1 MPTRLTTLDMIKAL
15 IETPSVSSGLPELDM
30 SNRPVVDLLAN
41 WLETEGFKI
50 EIQPLPQQPGKANL
64 IAIKGDIHTP
74 GGLVL
79 SGHTDTVPCDP
90 KLWRHD
96 PFRLYEDG
104 NKLMGLGSADMKS
117 FFALSITAARA
128 FDAGAFKQPLILLA
142 TADEETSMQ
151 GAQALS
157 ASSTLIPAIA
167 AHGLKSRAAVIGEP
181 TGLKPMRMH
190 KGVMM
195 ERISVHGRSGH
206 SSNPALGHNALEGM
220 QKVLTELLAFRAELQ
235 RQYQSP
241 LFEVPVPTLNLGHI
255 HGGDN
260 PNRICGDCLLD
271 IDIRPLPGMDLEELR
286 AILHARLNGLF
297 AGSPLRIEFTTLF
310 DGLPAM
316 ETPADTEVVRVME
329 RLTGCPAGAIAFG
342 TEAPYLQQLG
352 MDVVVL
358 GPGNIDVAHQPDEY
372 LDSGQIKPT
381 IELLE
386 RLIRSQCVG

>member
-15 IETPSVSSGLPELDM
+15 IETPSVSSALPELNM
-30 SNRPVVDLLAN
+30 SNRPVVDMLAG
-41 WLETEGFKI
+41 WLEDEGFKV
-50 EIQPLPQQPGKANL
+50 EIQPLPRQPDKANL
-64 IAIKGDIHTP
+64 IAVKGDVQAP

-96 PFRLYEDG
+96 PFKLYEDG
-104 NKLMGLGSADMKS
+104 NRLMGLGSADMKS
-117 FFALSITAARA
+117 FFSLAITAARA
-128 FDAGAFKQPLILLA
+128 FDANSFKQPLILLA

-157 ASSTLIPAIA
+157 GSGIFIP
-167 AHGLKSRAAVIGEP
+167 GETVNRKRRAAVIGEP
-181 TGLKPMRMH
+181 TSMKPVRMH

-220 QKVLTELLAFRAELQ
+220 HKVLNELLAFRADLQ

-241 LFEVPVPTLNLGHI
+241 LFEVPMPTLNLGHI

-271 IDIRPLPGMDLEELR
+271 IDIRPLPGMDLDELR
-286 AILHARLNGLF
+286 ALLKQRLEKLF
-297 AGSPLRIEFTTLF
+297 AGGPLRIEFTTLF
-310 DGLPAM
+310 DGLPPM
-316 ETPADTEVVRVME
+316 ETPAEADVVKITEQ
-329 RLTGCPAGAIAFG
+329 LTGQTAGAIAFG

-358 GPGNIDVAHQPDEY
+358 GPGSIDVAHQPDEF

-381 IELLE
+381 ISLLE
-386 RLIRSQCVG
+386 KLIHSQCVG

>member
-15 IETPSVSSGLPELDM
+15 IETPSVSSALPELNM
-30 SNRPVVDLLAN
+30 SNRAVVDLLAG
-41 WLETEGFKI
+41 WLEDEGFKV
-50 EIQPLPQQPGKANL
+50 EIQPLPQQPDKANL
-64 IAIKGDIHTP
+64 IAVKGDLQTP

-90 KLWRHD
+90 ALWRHD
-96 PFRLYEDG
+96 PFKLYEDG

-117 FFALSITAARA
+117 FFALAITAARA
-128 FDAGAFKQPLILLA
+128 FNAGAFQQPLILLA

-157 ASSTLIPAIA
+157 ASSAFMPSTNN
-167 AHGLKSRAAVIGEP
+167 HKHRGAVIGEP
-181 TGLKPMRMH
+181 TGMKPVRMH

-206 SSNPALGHNALEGM
+206 SSDPALGHNALEGM
-220 QKVLTELLAFRAELQ
+220 QKVLTDLLAFRAELQ

-271 IDIRPLPGMDLEELR
+271 IDIRPLPGMDLDELR
-286 AILHARLNGLF
+286 ALLHARLNRLF

-316 ETPADTEVVRVME
+316 ETPADAEVVKVAE

-358 GPGNIDVAHQPDEY
+358 GPGMIEVAHQPDEY
-372 LDSGQIKPT
+372 LDSRQIKPT
-381 IELLE
+381 IALLE
-386 RLIRSQCVG
+386 RLIHSQCVGL

>member
-15 IETPSVSSGLPELDM
+15 IETPSVSSALPELDM
-30 SNRPVVDLLAN
+30 SNRPVVDLLAG
-41 WLETEGFKI
+41 WLEDEGFTV
-50 EIQPLPQQPGKANL
+50 EIQPLPQQPDKANL
-64 IAIKGDIHTP
+64 IAVKGNLQTP

-90 KLWRHD
+90 ALWRHD
-96 PFRLYEDG
+96 PFKLYEDG

-117 FFALSITAARA
+117 FFALAITAARA
-128 FDAGAFKQPLILLA
+128 FDAGGFQRPLILLA

-151 GAQALS
+151 GAQVLS
-157 ASSTLIPAIA
+157 ASSAFMPSTTQP
-167 AHGLKSRAAVIGEP
+167 HRAAMIGEP
-181 TGLKPMRMH
+181 TALKPIRMH

-220 QKVLTELLAFRAELQ
+220 QKVLADLLAFRADLQ
-235 RQYQSP
+235 RQYQSS

-271 IDIRPLPGMDLEELR
+271 IDIRPLPGMDLDELR
-286 AILHARLNGLF
+286 ARLRTRLENLF

-310 DGLPAM
+310 DGLPPM
-316 ETPADTEVVRVME
+316 ETPAGAEVVKVVE
-329 RLTGCPAGAIAFG
+329 RLTGHTAGAIAFG
-342 TEAPYLQQLG
+342 TEAPYLQRLG
-352 MDVVVL
+352 LDVVVL
-358 GPGNIDVAHQPDEY
+358 GPGSIDVAHQPDEY
-372 LDSGQIKPT
+372 LDRGQIQPT
-381 IELLE
+381 IDLLE
-386 RLIRSQCVG
+386 KLIHSQCVGL

>member
-1 MPTRLTTLDMIKAL
+1 MPTTLDMIKAL
-15 IETPSVSSGLPELDM
+15 IETPSVSSALSELNM
-30 SNRPVVDLLAN
+30 SNRPVVDLLAD
-41 WLETEGFKI
+41 WLEDEGFKV
-50 EIQPLPQQPGKANL
+50 EIQPLPQQPDKANL
-64 IAIKGDIHTP
+64 IAVKGDARTP

-96 PFRLYEDG
+96 PFKLYEDG
-104 NKLMGLGSADMKS
+104 NKLTGLGSADMKS
-117 FFALSITAARA
+117 FFALAITAARA
-128 FDAGAFKQPLILLA
+128 FDAGTFKQPLILLA

-157 ASSTLIPAIA
+157 ASSIFMPENTERNRRP
-167 AHGLKSRAAVIGEP
+167 RAAVIGEP
-181 TGLKPMRMH
+181 TGMKPVRMH

-220 QKVLTELLAFRAELQ
+220 QKVLTELLAFRADLQ
-235 RQYQSP
+235 RRYQSP
-241 LFEVPVPTLNLGHI
+241 LFEVPMPTLNLGHI

-271 IDIRPLPGMDLEELR
+271 IDIRPLPGMDLSELR
-286 AILHARLNGLF
+286 ALLQQRLEKLF

-310 DGLPAM
+310 DGLPPM
-316 ETPADTEVVRVME
+316 ETPADAEVVKVTE
-329 RLTGCPAGAIAFG
+329 RLTGQTAGAIAFG

-358 GPGNIDVAHQPDEY
+358 GPGSIDVAHQPDEY
-372 LDSGQIKPT
+372 LDSGQIRPT
-381 IELLE
+381 VSLLE
-386 RLIRSQCVG
+386 RLIHSQCIG

>member
-15 IETPSVSSGLPELDM
+15 IETPSVSSALPELDM
-30 SNRPVVDLLAN
+30 SNRPVVDLLAG
-41 WLETEGFKI
+41 WLEDEGFTV
-50 EIQPLPQQPGKANL
+50 EIQPLPQQPDKANL
-64 IAIKGDIHTP
+64 VAVKGDLRTP

-90 KLWRHD
+90 ALWRHD
-96 PFRLYEDG
+96 PFKLYEDG
-104 NKLMGLGSADMKS
+104 NKLTGLGSTDMKS
-117 FFALSITAARA
+117 FFALAIAAARA
-128 FDAGAFKQPLILLA
+128 FDAGDFQRPLILLA

-157 ASSTLIPAIA
+157 ASSAFMPSTI
-167 AHGLKSRAAVIGEP
+167 HKHRAAVIGEP
-181 TGLKPMRMH
+181 TGMKPIRMH

-220 QKVLTELLAFRAELQ
+220 QKVLTDLLAFRAELQ

-271 IDIRPLPGMDLEELR
+271 IDIRPLPGMDLDELR

-316 ETPADTEVVRVME
+316 ETPADAEVVKVAE
-329 RLTGCPAGAIAFG
+329 RLTGRTAGAIAFG

-352 MDVVVL
+352 LDVVVL
-358 GPGNIDVAHQPDEY
+358 GPGSIDVAHQPDEY
-372 LDSGQIKPT
+372 LDRGQIQPT
-381 IELLE
+381 IDLLE
-386 RLIRSQCVG
+386 KLIHSQCNG